1 MASRFF
7 AQSWGSRKSHAL
19 VKVQAKLLSQRHW
32 KIQWLRWDC
41 LFLFLRTVSTRQV
54 GGAAHPT
61 SFYFV
66 VLIFIPTSAS
76 QPMEKAS
83 NSFWKLWLGIC
94 TQNFH
99 PCPSLWNSVTW
110 PVRAAWEP
118 RKYHPQLGIHLPC
131 SSVYMCCGVI
141 LLLQGRRLYWPT
153 EENEQCQCQHKTLF
167 LIVAPLIM
175 CKGQRNLFE
184 PQFYPPENHISQS
197 HYPQQ
202 LRREWKWEPKSSRLA
217 PGSVESVL
225 PGAEALDRHTLHLR
239 ATGPVWRVGQ
249 QLTCSWLWLPFL
261 EPLVPSPESPFSCP
275 HFSNERILQIDELSP
290 GRWRQ
295 TPDPCVLKGK
305 D

>member
-110 PVRAAWEP
+110 PVQAAWEP

-131 SSVYMCCGVI
+131 SSVYMCCGII

-225 PGAEALDRHTLHLR
+225 PVRSRGLRQAHPAPQSHRPCLEGGPTVDLLLTLAAIPGAPCSFSWISLLLPPLLQWKDFADWWTVTWKVEADPRSL
-239 ATGPVWRVGQ
+239 
-249 QLTCSWLWLPFL
+249 CS
-261 EPLVPSPESPFSCP
+261 
-275 HFSNERILQIDELSP
+275 
-290 GRWRQ
+290 
-295 TPDPCVLKGK
+295 
-305 D
+305 